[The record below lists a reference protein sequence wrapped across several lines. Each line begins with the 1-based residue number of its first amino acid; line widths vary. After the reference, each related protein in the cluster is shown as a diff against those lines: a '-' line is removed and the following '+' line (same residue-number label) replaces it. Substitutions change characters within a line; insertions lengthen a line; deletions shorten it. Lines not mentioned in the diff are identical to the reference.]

1 MWIFR
6 ESVESRGIGIGGGE
20 SGEEGILMVWDIEE
34 LCPGNLKLK
43 AGGPVDIGWRRDIYF
58 LGDE

>member
-6 ESVESRGIGIGGGE
+6 ESVEPRGIGIGGGIGGGGN
-20 SGEEGILMVWDIEE
+20 SDGVGYWGIVPGEFEVE
-34 LCPGNLKLK
+34 
-43 AGGPVDIGWRRDIYF
+43 GPVDIVWRRDIYF